1 MPIDRVGQFRPD
13 SAHPL
18 SRMVSPRPYAAA
30 AGGIGLFLVLLAT
43 AVMGGWLLHWPWVVT
58 LGNPEFVIVFSTA
71 LALALL
77 GAGVVALSAG
87 SLAPALA

>member
-1 MPIDRVGQFRPD
+1 
-13 SAHPL
+13 
-18 SRMVSPRPYAAA
+18 MVSPRPYAAA

-87 SLAPALA
+87 SLAPALADRAGWATAACGGTAA